1 MTFDRLPDD
10 QSYRTHEV
18 EVLRPM
24 VHQLQ
29 KELAEVEAQL
39 QKELAAVKRER
50 AKLRKQ
56 VERLA
61 QENRD
66 LMAGLVQKTEGK
78 PA

>member
-1 MTFDRLPDD
+1 MSFDRLPDD

-24 VHQLQ
+24 VHR
-29 KELAEVEAQL
+29 L

-50 AKLRKQ
+50 GQLRKQ

-66 LMAGLVQKTEGK
+66 LMAKVVQETEGK

>member
-1 MTFDRLPDD
+1 MTFERLPDD
-10 QSYRTHEV
+10 QSYRNDEV

-24 VHQLQ
+24 VHRLH
-29 KELAEVEAQL
+29 
-39 QKELAAVKRER
+39 KELAAVKRER
-50 AKLRKQ
+50 GKLRKQIEKLADQ